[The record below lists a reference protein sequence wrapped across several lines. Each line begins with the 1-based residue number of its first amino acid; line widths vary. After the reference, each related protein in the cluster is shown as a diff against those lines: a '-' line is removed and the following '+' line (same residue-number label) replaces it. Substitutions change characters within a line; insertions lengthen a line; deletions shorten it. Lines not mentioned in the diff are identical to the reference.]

1 MFANNDR
8 PLSDGLSMK
17 NLLLALS
24 VFVSTAALGHV
35 TALADDVASDPE
47 ASDLDASAIHFNR
60 HIRPILFGKCVI
72 CHGPDENE
80 RAAGLRLDTF
90 EGACEDM
97 GGYAAIVPGNA
108 EDSEIILR
116 ICTDDPDARMPPT
129 GKADPLTQAEIDL
142 LTRWIN
148 QGAKY
153 DVHWSYQKPTQPK
166 LPEVKQKDWAINAID
181 HFTLAKME
189 AAGLSPSPMANK
201 LALARRVA
209 LDVTGLPPTWE
220 QAKAFAEDTR
230 EDAYERY
237 VDQLLASPAFG
248 ERWARVWLDLARYAD
263 SAGYADDPAR
273 TIWGYRDYVIRSLN
287 ANKPFDQF
295 TIEQIAGDLLDNPTE
310 EQLIATA
317 FHRNTLTNNEG
328 GTNDEEFRNVAVVD
342 RVNTT
347 MAVWMGTTMA
357 CAQCHTHKYDPITQE
372 EYFRFFAFFNQSED
386 ADRRNESPV
395 IDLWS
400 QEQKQRKQALT
411 DEIATLQ
418 QTLKTTTPAI
428 DKQRQAWVKQMQTA
442 PQWRPA
448 QYADVSSG
456 RELQHDEDGWIKPAT
471 DDTLEN
477 DTYEITLSTTKDH
490 PITGLQMQIGTEQAR
505 NFVLSQVTANWKP
518 LQASPV
524 TAQFVRVTVPGKN
537 RFVHLAE
544 IQVFQGDNNV
554 AVKGKASQSSQY
566 QGAAASRVNDGNTN
580 GDYNAQS
587 VQHTESQDSPW
598 VEIDLG
604 KPLPIDRIALW
615 NRTDGGAAIAD
626 RIKGYQVSLLDGERN
641 EIWTQLP
648 GTVPQ
653 PSTEFSLSGQRAV
666 GISVASADFEQS
678 GFDAA
683 SVLTTK
689 VDPNKGWAIAD
700 QVRKQHELTLVLSSP
715 LPAEPGEL
723 LITLKQQSKH
733 KSHLLDHF
741 RFLETENDDL
751 SRWAKVPSDV
761 RRVLLTENESLTDAQ
776 QQRLVDYYLTIATEL
791 DPVRTSLQ
799 NAEKQL
805 AGLRAITTVPVM
817 RQLAENR
824 RRVTKIQLRGNYQST
839 GDEVHEGTPI
849 AFHKIKQANA
859 DALPTR
865 LDLANWLV
873 DPENPLTARV
883 IVNRHW
889 EQLFGIGIVETSE
902 EFGSQGEPPSHPG
915 LLDYLAVDFQAND
928 WDLKRLIKQMVLS
941 ATYRQSS
948 VTNADAYAADPGNRL
963 LTRGP
968 RFRVSAEMV
977 RDQALMVAG
986 LLSEKQFG
994 PPVKPPQ
1001 PNLGL
1006 KAAFGSG
1013 TDWKTSGGEDKYRR
1027 GLYTTWRRSSPYP
1040 SMAQFDAPNREVC
1053 TVRRIRTNTP
1063 LQALVTLND
1072 PVYVE
1077 AAQAFARLI
1086 LEQDSSDEARIRF
1099 AFQRALIRPASD
1111 AEIASILRLV
1121 EQVKVHFED
1130 KSDEAVKLATA
1141 PLGALPAEAD
1151 VVEHAAWTVAANVI
1165 LNLDELFMKR

>member
-8 PLSDGLSMK
+8 PLSHGLSMK
-17 NLLLALS
+17 NFCLALPVVCS
-24 VFVSTAALGHV
+24 LALLGNV
-35 TALADDVASDPE
+35 TAFSDDGARE
-47 ASDLDASAIHFNR
+47 INFNR
-60 HIRPILFGKCVI
+60 DIRPILFGKCVT

-90 EGACEDM
+90 EGASEDL
-97 GGYAAIVPGNA
+97 GGYAAIVPRDA

-116 ICTDDPDARMPPT
+116 ICSDDPDARMPPT
-129 GKADPLTQAEIDL
+129 GKADPLTPGEIDL

-148 QGAKY
+148 EGAQY
-153 DVHWSYQKPTQPK
+153 DVHWSYQQPTRPQ
-166 LPEVKQKDWAINAID
+166 LPEVKKKDWPINEID
-181 HFTLAKME
+181 HFTLARME
-189 AAGLSPSPMANK
+189 AAGQSPSPMASK

-209 LDVTGLPPTWE
+209 LDITGLPPTWE
-220 QAKAFAEDTR
+220 QAKAFAEDDR
-230 EDAYERY
+230 QDAYERY

-263 SAGYADDPAR
+263 SAGYADDPPR

-386 ADRRNESPV
+386 ADRRNESPFIEV
-395 IDLWS
+395 WS
-400 QEQKQRKQALT
+400 QEQKQRQQALT
-411 DEIATLQ
+411 EEIASLQ
-418 QTLKTTTPAI
+418 KTLKTSTPAI
-428 DKQRQAWVKQMQTA
+428 DAQRQAWVKQMKT
-442 PQWRPA
+442 PPEWLPV
-448 QYADVSSG
+448 QYADVSSA
-456 RELQHDEDGWIKPAT
+456 RDLQRDDDGWIVPGK
-471 DDTLEN
+471 DDSLEN
-477 DTYEITLSTTKDH
+477 DTYEVTLLTTTDH
-490 PITGLQMQIGTEQAR
+490 PITGLQLQTGTQQAR

-518 LQASPV
+518 IKVSPV
-524 TAQFVRVTVPGKN
+524 TAQFVRVTVPGKG

-544 IQVFQGDNNV
+544 IEVFQGDKNV
-554 AVKGKASQSSQY
+554 ALKGKASQSSQY

-580 GDYNAQS
+580 GDYNAKS
-587 VQHTESQDSPW
+587 VQHTNAQDNPW

-604 KPLPIDRIALW
+604 KPFPIDRLALW
-615 NRTDGGAAIAD
+615 NRTDGGAAIAE
-626 RIKGYQVSLLDGERN
+626 RIKGYQISLLDADRN
-641 EIWTQLP
+641 EVWTKSP
-648 GTVPQ
+648 GTIPQ

-666 GISVASADFEQS
+666 GISVASADFEQP
-678 GFDAA
+678 GFEAA
-683 SVLTTK
+683 SVLAK
-689 VDPNKGWAIAD
+689 KLDPNKGWAIAA
-700 QVRKQHELTLVLSSP
+700 QTGKQHELTLVLSTP

-723 LITLKQQSKH
+723 VVTLKQQSKH

-741 RFLETENDDL
+741 RLLETGTDGL
-751 SRWAKVPSDV
+751 SRWAKVPADV
-761 RRVLLTENESLTDAQ
+761 RNILLAEDGSLSDAQ
-776 QQRLVDYYLTIATEL
+776 QQRLVDYYLTVTPELNAT
-791 DPVRTSLQ
+791 RKSLQ
-799 NAEKQL
+799 DAEKQL
-805 AGLRAITTVPVM
+805 SGLRPTTTVPVM
-817 RQLAENR
+817 RQLSEDR

-839 GDEVHEGTPI
+839 GDEVNEGTPA
-849 AFHKIKQANA
+849 AFHALKSANA

-873 DPENPLTARV
+873 DPANPLTARV

-902 EFGSQGEPPSHPG
+902 EFGSQGEPPSHPA
-915 LLDYLAVDFQAND
+915 LLDYLAVDFQENG
-928 WDLKRLIKQMVLS
+928 WNLKRLIKQLVLS

-948 VTNADAYAADPGNRL
+948 VTNAEAYAADPANRL

-977 RDQALMVAG
+977 RDQALFVAG

-1077 AAQAFARLI
+1077 AAQAFSRLI
-1086 LEQDSSDEARIRF
+1086 IQHDASEEARIRF
-1099 AFQRALIRPASD
+1099 AFQRALIRPPSD
-1111 AEIASILRLV
+1111 AEIASISRLV

-1130 KSDEAVKLATA
+1130 KTAEAMKLATD
-1141 PLGALPAEAD
+1141 PLGALPAGAD
-1151 VVEHAAWTVAANVI
+1151 AVEHAAWAVAANVI